1 MSDQSVY
8 QPRRVPRESRR
19 MLRGI
24 EHRLI
29 QWGDRQEPAAVYL
42 HGWGDTAATFQFVV
56 DAFARERS
64 IVAADWRG
72 FGESGKTGPAYWFPD
87 YVADLDALLEMLS
100 PDSPVVL
107 IGHSMGANVAALYA
121 GARPE
126 RVAAFVNIEGFG
138 LAESDPGEAP
148 AHYRRWLS
156 RLRNPAPF
164 STYTDFDQLVARIV
178 KRSPRMREAH
188 SQFVA
193 RAWAARCEDGVIRL
207 KADPGHRLPN
217 GVMYRRLE
225 AEACW
230 RAITAPVLLVTGADT
245 EFRESLDAWLADDPG
260 DRPFPGA
267 ALEVIPDAGH
277 MLHFEAPGRL
287 AACIETFLDAL

>member
-8 QPRRVPRESRR
+8 QPRRVPRESRQV
-19 MLRGI
+19 LRGI

-29 QWGDRQEPAAVYL
+29 EWGDRQEPAAVYL

-56 DAFARERS
+56 DAFERERS

-72 FGESGKTGPAYWFPD
+72 FGESGQTGPAYWFPD
-87 YVADLDALLEMLS
+87 YVADLDALLEKLS

-193 RAWAARCEDGVIRL
+193 REWAARCGDGVIRL

-217 GVMYRRLE
+217 AVMYRRLE

-245 EFRESLDAWLADDPG
+245 EFRESLAAWLVDGPG

-277 MLHFEAPGRL
+277 MLHFEAPDRL
-287 AACIETFLDAL
+287 AACIETFLDTL